1 MKERSAVQS
10 TRGAAR
16 VSQATS
22 AKTPLI
28 PRARSPPL
36 HLIAAPSFETL
47 SSIDHDSGLKSG
59 CDSPVVVSSP
69 GYKSLP
75 TLFVISTKSL
85 YGVEWKRFACLDNSS
100 GYQV

>member
-1 MKERSAVQS
+1 MKERSAVRR

-36 HLIAAPSFETL
+36 HLTAAPSVETL
-47 SSIDHDSGLKSG
+47 SSLDHDSGLKSG

-69 GYKSLP
+69 GYKSLS
-75 TLFVISTKSL
+75 TLLVTSTESL
-85 YGVEWKRFACLDNSS
+85 SGVEWKRFACVGNLS
-100 GYQV
+100 GNQV

>member
-1 MKERSAVQS
+1 MKERSAVRS

-36 HLIAAPSFETL
+36 YLTAAPSVETL
-47 SSIDHDSGLKSG
+47 DSIDHDSELQSE
-59 CDSPVVVSSP
+59 CDSPVVISSP

-75 TLFVISTKSL
+75 TLFETSTQSL
-85 YGVEWKRFACLDNSS
+85 YDVEWKRFACLGDSS
-100 GYQV
+100 GNQV

>member
-1 MKERSAVQS
+1 MKERSAVRS

-36 HLIAAPSFETL
+36 YLTAAPSVETL
-47 SSIDHDSGLKSG
+47 GSIDHDSGLQSG
-59 CDSPVVVSSP
+59 CDSPVVISSP
-69 GYKSLP
+69 GYKSSP
-75 TLFVISTKSL
+75 TLFVTSTKSL
-85 YGVEWKRFACLDNSS
+85 YGVEWKRFACLGNSS
-100 GYQV
+100 GNQV